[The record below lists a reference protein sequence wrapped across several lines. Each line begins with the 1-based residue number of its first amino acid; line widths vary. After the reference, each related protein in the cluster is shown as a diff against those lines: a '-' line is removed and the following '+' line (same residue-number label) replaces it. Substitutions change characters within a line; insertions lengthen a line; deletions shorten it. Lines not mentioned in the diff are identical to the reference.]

1 MLCTS
6 SYHPEIPNLSNPT
19 QPIHLRIHFKWRTL
33 TIFTRWSRILIPKK
47 RKALDT
53 GQWSICRD
61 ESDWAFLVHTIT
73 KPEKLFF
80 RATATNWE
88 AFWAFSF
95 ASTPPLRRDAL
106 GLRVLLSDFTNVCN
120 IPNNVYTGQSTE
132 MKLIFLFPTY
142 FSLGRGLG
150 CGVYLDAGSTRD
162 PRTSLES
169 FQMISKYRDATKPR
183 VLLLDVTNFQYTR
196 NIPYCFN
203 NVLEEHSKLCGL
215 MHCVNFLHFQSSVP
229 LRKYSEIIGTR
240 NCAFVDKPE
249 VEDW

>member
-1 MLCTS
+1 MEPHLDSQEEKGSGHWSVVNLPRWIRLSFPRPHNHQTWETFLPSDRDQLRSLLSFLFRKHTTPATRRVGAPRTS
-6 SYHPEIPNLSNPT
+6 FGLYKCL
-19 QPIHLRIHFKWRTL
+19 QY
-33 TIFTRWSRILIPKK
+33 TI
-47 RKALDT
+47 
-53 GQWSICRD
+53 QCVHWSIHWD
-61 ESDWAFLVHTIT
+61 ETD
-73 KPEKLFF
+73 
-80 RATATNWE
+80 
-88 AFWAFSF
+88 WAFSF
-95 ASTPPLRRDAL
+95 AHP
-106 GLRVLLSDFTNVCN
+106 V
-120 IPNNVYTGQSTE
+120 
-132 MKLIFLFPTY
+132 FPTY

-169 FQMISKYRDATKPR
+169 FQMISKYRDATKFSIYQEYSILISKYRNATKPR

-229 LRKYSEIIGTR
+229 LRKFSEIIGTR

-249 VEDW
+249 DW